1 MGRIIR
7 ILIAAILI
15 STTYTVYA
23 SEGGGWFWSNWW
35 GDQKQQQQERI
46 QKRIITKC
54 EKDMEYWRK
63 LWAAHPDNSAY
74 KQYYLEAKKRCDQ
87 DTRQYNEKWK

>member
-15 STTYTVYA
+15 STPCTVYA
-23 SEGGGWFWSNWW
+23 SDGGWWW
-35 GDQKQQQQERI
+35 TGWFGDQQQQQQERI